1 MSGISKTLLNATGY
15 DPCFLGREKEVTLP
29 LLLPRLRRAV
39 APVHYDGEEI
49 LLNYVHYSVVQ
60 HRERRFPIYTAA
72 NIDGTQFVELPR
84 DTLFPGGRDRWRTD
98 PRIERDHQWGYE
110 LYRARK
116 SDFDRGHLTKREDVQ
131 WGPTEQLA
139 RTSARLT
146 FYYTNSVPQHRR
158 LNRRLWLDLE
168 DYVLHAESVALDL
181 RINLFTG
188 PALRDNDPVFVTE
201 VAGQQVQLP
210 AYFWKVIYYTR
221 ANGALYRVGFLV
233 GQEEVLNREGITAPA
248 PVERGVAPL
257 PEDIYFMDFEK
268 ADTYQVPVS
277 LVEALTDLRFHPAH
291 EVLPSE
297 RGPLE
302 LKLEEVNVRGMEK
315 PMLIVDG
322 LML

>member
-1 MSGISKTLLNATGY
+1 MPRISKTLLTAPGY
-15 DPCFLGREKEVTLP
+15 DPCFLGQENAVGLP
-29 LLLPRLRRAV
+29 LLLPKLRRAV
-39 APVHYDGEEI
+39 APVHNDSEDTV
-49 LLNYVHYSVVQ
+49 LNYVHYSVVQ

-72 NIDGTQFVELPR
+72 NIDGNLFVELPR
-84 DTLFPGGRDRWRTD
+84 KGLFPGGRDRWQTD

-116 SDFDRGHLTKREDVQ
+116 SDFDRGHMTKREDVQ

-139 RTSARLT
+139 KTGARMT

-158 LNRRLWLDLE
+158 LNRRVWLDLE

-188 PALRDNDPVFVTE
+188 PALRESDPIFVTE
-201 VAGQQVQLP
+201 VEGEQVQIP

-221 ANGALYRVGFLV
+221 TNGALYRVGFLM
-233 GQEEVLNREGITAPA
+233 GQEEVLNREGITEPA

-268 ADTYQVPVS
+268 ADTYQVPV
-277 LVEALTDLRFHPAH
+277 ALIEELTAMRFHPAH
-291 EVLPSE
+291 EVLPDD
-297 RGPLE
+297 RKPVE